1 MSCVQTCCADHF
13 YRMIQLSDGSLIN
26 CQIYDTLGQEK
37 YTSIIESYYRKAD
50 AALLVYDISNKKSF
64 EKIKNYYIEAINEN
78 CKKDIPIILLGNKAD
93 LENEREISKEEGM
106 LLAKQENYEFDECS
120 CLKNINVASAFE
132 TLLERWNFERHKEK
146 QKDLAF
152 RKSAKIKKKKFQRSV
167 TEYNLEIEDD
177 IEYNTEGSR
186 YNSMAVNSEK
196 KGNIKLKINGQK
208 KRKKKCCK

>member
-1 MSCVQTCCADHF
+1 
-13 YRMIQLSDGSLIN
+13 MIQLSDGSLIN

-93 LENEREISKEEGM
+93 LDNEREISKEEGM

-146 QKDLAF
+146 EKETDLTF
-152 RKSAKIKKKKFQRSV
+152 RKSAKIKKKKFQRNM

-177 IEYNTEGSR
+177 IENNKERSR
-186 YNSMAVNSEK
+186 YNSMVFNLEK
-196 KGNIKLKINGQK
+196 SGNIKLKNNGQR
-208 KRKKKCCK
+208 KRKKKCCKQ

>member
-1 MSCVQTCCADHF
+1 
-13 YRMIQLSDGSLIN
+13 MIQLSDGSLIN

-106 LLAKQENYEFDECS
+106 LLAKQEDYEFDECS
-120 CLKNINVASAFE
+120 CLKNINVASA
-132 TLLERWNFERHKEK
+132 L
-146 QKDLAF
+146 
-152 RKSAKIKKKKFQRSV
+152 
-167 TEYNLEIEDD
+167 
-177 IEYNTEGSR
+177 
-186 YNSMAVNSEK
+186 
-196 KGNIKLKINGQK
+196 KLF
-208 KRKKKCCK
+208 